1 MTTFEKVQALF
12 AEQFECDPATI
23 TLDTDMVED
32 LGADSLDVVELSM
45 TVEDECGITSI
56 PRNKRTEGNDHRFK
70 TKKDLPTGRSFFA
83 VYVVFRR

>member
-45 TVEDECGITSI
+45 TVEDEFGITVEDDQAGKMLKVRYIVEYIDS
-56 PRNKRTEGNDHRFK
+56 
-70 TKKDLPTGRSFFA
+70 KK
-83 VYVVFRR
+83 

>member
-45 TVEDECGITSI
+45 TVEDDQAGKMLKVRDIVEYIDS
-56 PRNKRTEGNDHRFK
+56 
-70 TKKDLPTGRSFFA
+70 KK
-83 VYVVFRR
+83 

>member
-12 AEQFECDPATI
+12 AEQFECDLATI

-45 TVEDECGITSI
+45 TVEDEFGITVEDDQAGKMLKVRDIVAYIDS
-56 PRNKRTEGNDHRFK
+56 
-70 TKKDLPTGRSFFA
+70 KK
-83 VYVVFRR
+83 